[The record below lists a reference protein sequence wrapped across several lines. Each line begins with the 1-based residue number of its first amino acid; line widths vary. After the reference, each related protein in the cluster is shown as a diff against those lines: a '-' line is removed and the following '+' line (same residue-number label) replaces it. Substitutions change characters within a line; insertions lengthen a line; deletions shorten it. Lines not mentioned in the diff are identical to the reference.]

1 MQVKIILNPI
11 KMSVSTLI
19 LVAFCLVTNYACKK
33 KADPEPSNPA
43 IIIPSSKS
51 DSTGI
56 PQNIAIFCPINKDA
70 KRDAVGKFPTEI
82 DKWYQEIG
90 GKTQIFK
97 LFNGDSVVRGSD
109 PTDFHARTE
118 AGGNNIPVR
127 FSEGNDWYMI
137 EYTMTINVPASANGE
152 KLKEPMTI
160 SQLFAGCCGPQF
172 RLELNTKGG
181 ISYGSRL
188 NGNGTLLSDK
198 DYANGTNSLK
208 VKMLSN
214 GKFFKLFLNDNQINF
229 TVNSKTTDV
238 LQTEE
243 STKGTPNVLYHFRWG
258 LYYNTPMYKD
268 ISCTVTNIVNK
279 KM

>member
-1 MQVKIILNPI
+1 MNNQTFTMPTKSFVGLACVLFLTIFSI
-11 KMSVSTLI
+11 S
-19 LVAFCLVTNYACKK
+19 CKK
-33 KADPEPSNPA
+33 KNAPVDPFPIVIVPTTKA
-43 IIIPSSKS
+43 

-56 PQNIAIFCPINKDA
+56 PQNISIFCPINKDA
-70 KRDAVGKFPTEI
+70 KRDATGKFPAEI
-82 DKWYQEIG
+82 GKWYQEIG

-118 AGGNNIPVR
+118 AGGIDVPVR
-127 FSEGNDWYMI
+127 FSEGSTWYSI
-137 EYTMTINVPASANGE
+137 EYVMKINVPKSANGE
-152 KLKEPMTI
+152 ILKDNMTI

-172 RLELNTKGG
+172 RLELNSRGG
-181 ISYGSRL
+181 ISYGSRA

-198 DYANGTNSLK
+198 DYSNGTNLLK

-214 GKFFKLFLNDNQINF
+214 GKFLKLFLNDKPISF
-229 TVNSKTTDV
+229 TVNNTTTET

-243 STKGTPNVLYHFRWG
+243 SQKGTPNVLYHFRWG

-268 ISCTVTNIVNK
+268 ISAEVTDIVSK
-279 KM
+279 KI